1 MGIFP
6 FSFLSKTFIHGENL
20 AKKIAKS
27 LGPVRDEAVFDKSIF
42 WLVNKSNSIVAR
54 LLTKKTF

>member
-1 MGIFP
+1 LGIFP

-42 WLVNKSNSIVAR
+42 LACE
-54 LLTKKTF
+54 